1 LSKLPDLKLL
11 IVDDEEE
18 FLERLVERFERRGID
33 VQGVT
38 TGEEALET
46 IENHSVDVILLDIRL
61 PGIDGVQVLQ
71 RVKKRHPFVEVILF
85 TGYADAKTAVRV
97 MELGAFD
104 YLLKPIPL
112 DDLLYRIQDAYKR
125 KTLREAAGDDP
136 PAH

>member
-1 LSKLPDLKLL
+1 MTELPDLKLL
-11 IVDDEEE
+11 VVDDEEE
-18 FLERLVERFERRGID
+18 FLERLVERFERRGVD
-33 VQGVT
+33 VRGVT

-46 IENHSVDVILLDIRL
+46 IENHPVDVILLDVRL

-104 YLLKPIPL
+104 YLLKPVPL

-125 KTLREAAGDDP
+125 KTLREPSGDAP
-136 PAH
+136 PAP